1 MTTRK
6 SGSSVNRGKGAV
18 AKDPSA
24 ASNSRIKR
32 PHPERKGPDRL
43 GKAVKEKAAARNKAS
58 APPPPP
64 PPPPPR
70 NDGAQAAI
78 DEAVA
83 EAVKSGYDVL
93 SQTIAQGRQAAEHFR
108 QGEYNIRDV
117 PHDLQKLT
125 LHLLGLARQL
135 SATTLDLCEQLVRQ
149 IPTSGGPPPPG
160 EVAATNPP
168 FRDYKPDDPE
178 ESTPIEGGQMQS
190 APRASAPAAPAGGM
204 ALSAQFTGTSKAKL
218 LTPMLARPD
227 SPTAVWQI
235 SATLLQ
241 PNDGEGSPIGKID
254 FEADLSHGG
263 LIAKI
268 PVPEG
273 QPPGAYSGLVFAK
286 GQTVPLGAL
295 VIELGK

>member
-6 SGSSVNRGKGAV
+6 PGPSGKSAP
-18 AKDPSA
+18 AK
-24 ASNSRIKR
+24 RIVR
-32 PHPERKGPDRL
+32 PKATRKGPDRS
-43 GKAVKEKAAARNKAS
+43 GKAAKEEAAARRNAS
-58 APPPPP
+58 APPPPSPPPPP

-70 NDGAQAAI
+70 NDGPQAAI

-149 IPTSGGPPPPG
+149 IPTTGGPPPPG
-160 EVAATNPP
+160 EVAAANPP
-168 FRDYKPDDPE
+168 FRDYKPGDPE
-178 ESTPIEGGQMQS
+178 DSTPIEGGLMQS
-190 APRASAPAAPAGGM
+190 APRTAAPVASAPPAGGM
-204 ALSAQFTGTSKAKL
+204 ALSAQFTGTNKAKL

-227 SPTAVWQI
+227 NPTAVWQI
-235 SATLLQ
+235 TATPLQ
-241 PNDGEGSPIGKID
+241 PNAGKAAPIGKIE

-263 LIAKI
+263 VIATI
-268 PVPEG
+268 AVPKG

-286 GQTVPLGAL
+286 DQTVPLGAL